1 MSQNSQTSDKDGGSI
16 STIVR
21 RLQPRSIERLIL
33 IALLLLTV
41 ILAIAIYTGSKI
53 SFLGITIEA
62 LSHESEKSKSPA
74 SSDQTSEIPSP
85 NISVTELS
93 MISDKFFDPKLTKDQ
108 LIAGIRNLVE
118 CSEELESFK
127 NQFSFKLLKLE
138 LLIPKFGRYIDTK
151 IGDED
156 QNRKEAFERIQSVLK
171 DIGYYN
177 GIIDGNQQATFNVL
191 SKFQIEYNRR
201 AGREILVP
209 EDYGIFGYATLE
221 AIRSTYRTRN

>member
-1 MSQNSQTSDKDGGSI
+1 MSQNSQTSEKATGSI

-33 IALLLLTV
+33 IALLLVTV
-41 ILAIAIYTGSKI
+41 ILAIAIYNGSKI

-62 LSHESEKSKSPA
+62 LSHETEKPKVPDSP
-74 SSDQTSEIPSP
+74 DQTSEIPSP

-93 MISDKFFDPKLTKDQ
+93 MISDKFFDPKLTRDQ
-108 LIAGIRNLVE
+108 LIARIRNLVE

-151 IGDED
+151 ISDED
-156 QNRKEAFERIQSVLK
+156 SDRREAFERIQSVLK

-177 GIIDGNQQATFNVL
+177 GIIDGNQQATYNAL
-191 SKFQIEYNRR
+191 LKFQIEYNRR

-221 AIRSTYRTRN
+221 AIRSTHRTRN